1 MDMNIVKRLAVLI
14 ISLTIPLSLSPVY
27 GQPFWTEKSSY
38 LEGEYLYTVGLA
50 TNAKTKEIGRE
61 LAFEHGKQEISNFVQ
76 LINLTGIEI
85 LTQMTYEKENDVGT
99 YNVYRL
105 LRVEYPQ
112 LMELKEKQLNIS
124 KIHLKYLA
132 KQQEKEIDIKKTALA
147 TAKKNIEKIKAI
159 DKEYNAILKR
169 INNLSDN
176 ATKYVKIGMT
186 IDDVEIVLG
195 KAQRTDRCADTLYYN
210 YGKYWIVFNSG
221 IVTCLKKP
229 GTYGNC
235 CSCNRYDYYPID

>member
-1 MDMNIVKRLAVLI
+1 LNQPGDENMLRGKQGKINMSIVKRVAVLI
-14 ISLTIPLSLSPVY
+14 IILTIPLDLSPVY

-85 LTQMTYEKENDVGT
+85 LTQMTYEKEDEVGT

-105 LRVEYPQ
+105 LRVDYPQ
-112 LMELKEKQLNIS
+112 LMELKEQQLNIS

-132 KQQEKEIDIKKTALA
+132 KQQEKEIDIKKLPWLLP
-147 TAKKNIEKIKAI
+147 KKI
-159 DKEYNAILKR
+159 
-169 INNLSDN
+169 
-176 ATKYVKIGMT
+176 
-186 IDDVEIVLG
+186 
-195 KAQRTDRCADTLYYN
+195 
-210 YGKYWIVFNSG
+210 
-221 IVTCLKKP
+221 
-229 GTYGNC
+229 
-235 CSCNRYDYYPID
+235 